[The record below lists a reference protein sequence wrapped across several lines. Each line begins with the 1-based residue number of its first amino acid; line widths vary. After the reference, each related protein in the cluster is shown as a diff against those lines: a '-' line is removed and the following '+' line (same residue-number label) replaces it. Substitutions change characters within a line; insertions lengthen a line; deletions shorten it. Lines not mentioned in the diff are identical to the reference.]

1 MFLRPKSYNLK
12 IKSVRGLICTR
23 YIYLY
28 EYEKKYEWCHEDM
41 FFLQLDSNVHILNEQ
56 IEWYNAGQC
65 DMMYAKELIQHKQMS
80 DYTEIMTRYT
90 RYWEYFIWA
99 KKITQLNQHYPN
111 KLNSILS
118 KLS

>member
-1 MFLRPKSYNLK
+1 MKLYLFLRPKVSNLK
-12 IKSVRGLICTR
+12 IKSIRGLIFTR

-28 EYEKKYEWCHEDM
+28 EYEWCHEDQ

-80 DYTEIMTRYT
+80 D
-90 RYWEYFIWA
+90 
-99 KKITQLNQHYPN
+99 
-111 KLNSILS
+111 
-118 KLS
+118 

>member
-1 MFLRPKSYNLK
+1 MFLRPNNLK

-90 RYWEYFIWA
+90 RY
-99 KKITQLNQHYPN
+99 
-111 KLNSILS
+111 
-118 KLS
+118 